1 LIEVLVPLMIRVQ
14 QNNVDR
20 IN

>member
-1 LIEVLVPLMIRVQ
+1 MIRVQ